1 VIENPSWAKPLTRRE
16 ARAQEATPAPGSR
29 RHARGAAAAAPA
41 PDTSTPGLTR
51 REAREAAGAP
61 RGVVAPREPATPRTG
76 VTRREAR
83 EAARTATPEPGM
95 APEPTPG
102 RGLTRREARTATPG
116 TGVTRREARTAT
128 PGTGVTRREARTA
141 TPGTGVTR
149 REARGGGAVPGS
161 ELTSSLLVVDWTSC
175 EGRGLCVDLLPELL
189 EPDPWGYPKRRGH
202 VPRSAPGT
210 LAAIP
215 IDLNA
220 PAKRAVH
227 LCPRLAL
234 RLQSPAS

>member
-83 EAARTATPEPGM
+83 EAARTAMPEPGV

-116 TGVTRREARTAT
+116 TGVTRREAR
-128 PGTGVTRREARTA
+128 G
-141 TPGTGVTR
+141 
-149 REARGGGAVPGS
+149 GGGAVPGS

-202 VPRSAPGT
+202 VPRSEPGT

-215 IDLNA
+215 VDLNA